1 MQRGKK
7 TSSYS
12 QQYLRFED
20 NFCFDFYFICQNIFF
35 KFSFC
40 KQYSFIFP
48 FVCKINNFVFIL
60 IFLYEDIIKVG
71 YNSQSRRD
79 LNQFASHV
87 SSPEKKD
94 PFDSDPT
101 QNAISSATPRRRLDI
116 RPSLLASH
124 RCEYQ
129 LTTFEAALNDRRRR
143 KTRTLASIPVSS
155 IFKNIISIN

>member
-1 MQRGKK
+1 MPK
-7 TSSYS
+7 Y
-12 QQYLRFED
+12 
-20 NFCFDFYFICQNIFF
+20 FF

-60 IFLYEDIIKVG
+60 IFVNEDIIKVG

-101 QNAISSATPRRRLDI
+101 QNVISSVTPRRKH
-116 RPSLLASH
+116 SASITSNFPGH

-129 LTTFEAALNDRRRR
+129 LTTFEAALSDRRRR
-143 KTRTLASIPVSS
+143 KTRTL
-155 IFKNIISIN
+155 

>member
-60 IFLYEDIIKVG
+60 IFVNEDIIKVG

-101 QNAISSATPRRRLDI
+101 QNVISSVTPRRKH
-116 RPSLLASH
+116 SASITSNFPGH

-129 LTTFEAALNDRRRR
+129 LTTFEAALSDRRRR
-143 KTRTLASIPVSS
+143 KTRTL
-155 IFKNIISIN
+155 